1 MVQYGLLA
9 KIAISCR
16 PNPPR
21 QLSQDVQRPVGRMA
35 EGSLDWIFTEYFGCP
50 GLTSV
55 GIRRMLPGL
64 FRRAWPMAVAR
75 VLGDI
80 PGGAMEGDR

>member
-1 MVQYGLLA
+1 
-9 KIAISCR
+9 
-16 PNPPR
+16 
-21 QLSQDVQRPVGRMA
+21 MA